1 MSTLSSSEPGAKA
14 GGDGGE
20 TPVQHLVLFRLPAPA
35 GPEVEAEMR
44 RQIAAWAGVIP
55 GLRRLRFGADTGG
68 RARGYQFALLTEFD
82 DQAAMDA
89 YVPHPLHAAFLQWV
103 VDRQFEVLRFDYPL
117 DGATSLLES

>member
-1 MSTLSSSEPGAKA
+1 MSTLSSSEPGAGQGGSGGKA
-14 GGDGGE
+14 
-20 TPVQHLVLFRLPAPA
+20 VQHLVLFRLPAPP
-35 GPEVEAEMR
+35 GLEVETEMR

-68 RARGYQFALLTEFD
+68 RALGYQFALLTEFD

-89 YVPHPLHAAFLQWV
+89 YVTHPLHAAFLRWV

-117 DGATSLLES
+117 DEATSLLES

>member
-1 MSTLSSSEPGAKA
+1 VRSGK
-14 GGDGGE
+14 GGLE
-20 TPVQHLVLFRLPAPA
+20 RAVQHLVLFRLPTAP

-68 RARGYQFALLTEFD
+68 RALGYQFALLTEFD

-89 YVPHPLHAAFLQWV
+89 YVTHPLHAAFLQWV
-103 VDRQFEVLRFDYPL
+103 VDRHFEVLRFDYPL
-117 DGATSLLES
+117 DEDTSLFET

>member
-1 MSTLSSSEPGAKA
+1 MSSSEPGP
-14 GGDGGE
+14 GSGEGGE
-20 TPVQHLVLFRLPAPA
+20 TAVQHLVLFRLPATP

-44 RQIAAWAGVIP
+44 RQIGAWAGVIP

-68 RARGYQFALLTEFD
+68 RAMGYQFALLTEFD

-89 YVPHPLHAAFLQWV
+89 YVTHPLHAAFLSWV

-117 DGATSLLES
+117 DAATSLLES